1 MTENI
6 SEKKESLTEIKNNP
20 KTELVVKTN
29 QNTSIVRS
37 NLYNTDLAEYGIYKN
52 YNYIDISSISNLNKK
67 FIIYNLPDVNDDEI
81 KDFLITLLN
90 KLTPNINNYKSL
102 NPIISFDKRDNG
114 EYYIIEVERHEQ
126 VVIMKNLD
134 GIEWQ
139 NYRIRIESPKDFFK
153 DYNDTK
159 GQIAIRQK
167 INQSKLL
174 SSIADANINKN
185 KKVQNDNSDN
195 KYSFNRLIMTGLPNK
210 IEEKE
215 VRKIV
220 ESYGHIK
227 YFSLVNK
234 KNNEEISNPLCFF
247 EYELP
252 QNTYKAL
259 KGLNN
264 MTFGDKQ
271 LKVQRINQNNNKDNN
286 NYLNSNNNN
295 NSKEN
300 NIIKNATIATKI
312 LKEAKEKEEL
322 KKTEKELNNIS
333 NINKEAEK
341 NNEKVFK
348 DLNENEEN
356 KKISYNIL
364 TVPEYAKV
372 PSRVVMFINAV
383 SPEDLVDISDY
394 EEIIDDFRQ
403 KCSMYGTVLNVE
415 IPRPNI
421 ETQTYTDEVGKIFVK
436 FSTLKTA
443 KIARYNMSGL
453 KYNNRLIVGSFYP
466 EAYFDIREYNHNENP
481 TNANNIF

>member
-1 MTENI
+1 MTENKI
-6 SEKKESLTEIKNNP
+6 EEKESSSEIKNSQSQ
-20 KTELVVKTN
+20 LVVKSD
-29 QNTSIVRS
+29 QNSSIVRS
-37 NLYNTDLAEYGIYKN
+37 NLYNTDLVEYGIYKN
-52 YNYIDISSISNLNKK
+52 FNYVDISQISNLNKK

-102 NPIISFDKRDNG
+102 NPIISFDKRDSG

-167 INQSKLL
+167 IYESKLL
-174 SSIADANINKN
+174 SSIADANANKN
-185 KKVQNDNSDN
+185 KKIENDN
-195 KYSFNRLIMTGLPNK
+195 KYSFNRLIMTGLPNN
-210 IEEKE
+210 IDEKE

-220 ESYGHIK
+220 ESYGQVK
-227 YFSLVNK
+227 YFNLINK
-234 KNNEEISNPLCFF
+234 KNNDEITNTLCFF

-264 MTFGDKQ
+264 MTFAERQ
-271 LKVQRINQNNNKDNN
+271 LKVQRINQNNKDNN
-286 NYLNSNNNN
+286 NENFN
-295 NSKEN
+295 EN
-300 NIIKNATIATKI
+300 NESYVLKNATIATKI

-322 KKTEKELNNIS
+322 KKNEKELNNVVGED
-333 NINKEAEK
+333 KK
-341 NNEKVFK
+341 DEKVFK
-348 DLNENEEN
+348 DLNENNEN
-356 KKISYNIL
+356 NKLSYNIL
-364 TVPEYAKV
+364 TVPEYAII

-383 SPEDLVDISDY
+383 SPEDLVDNADY

-403 KCSMYGTVLNVE
+403 KCSTYGTVLNVE

-421 ETQTYTDEVGKIFVK
+421 ENQTFTDEVGKIFVK
-436 FSTLKTA
+436 FSSIKNA
-443 KIARYNMSGL
+443 KIARYNLSGL

-466 EAYFDIREYNHNENP
+466 ENYFDVREYNH
-481 TNANNIF
+481 T

>member
-1 MTENI
+1 MTENN
-6 SEKKESLTEIKNNP
+6 SEAKESSVEIKNNH
-20 KTELVVKTN
+20 KTELVVKN
-29 QNTSIVRS
+29 EQNSSIVRS
-37 NLYNTDLAEYGIYKN
+37 NLYNTDLVDYGIYKN
-52 YNYIDISSISNLNKK
+52 FNYVDISSISNLNKK

-126 VVIMKNLD
+126 IVIMKNLD

-167 INQSKLL
+167 INESKLL
-174 SSIADANINKN
+174 SSIAEANNNKT
-185 KKVQNDNSDN
+185 KKLQNDNNNDN
-195 KYSFNRLIMTGLPNK
+195 KYSFNRLIMTGLPNN
-210 IEEKE
+210 IDEKE

-227 YFSLVNK
+227 YFSLINK
-234 KNNEEISNPLCFF
+234 KNNDEISNTLCFF

-264 MTFGDKQ
+264 MTFGEKQ

-286 NYLNSNNNN
+286 NNYVNNNN
-295 NSKEN
+295 NINNEN
-300 NIIKNATIATKI
+300 NVLKNATIATKI

-322 KKTEKELNNIS
+322 KKNEKELN

-341 NNEKVFK
+341 SNEKVFK
-348 DLNENEEN
+348 DLNENEED

-364 TVPEYAKV
+364 TVPEYAKI

-481 TNANNIF
+481 TNSSFNI